1 MHAAAVPDADRSTLK
16 RPRWQP
22 ASSLTQSLPCC
33 RGGQTQSHTRQL
45 HDCRQSTSPAPVRTQ
60 SYCWLTVEGNIKHH
74 VRSELVNLLRPG
86 DVVVANDAATLPA
99 SLSGQ
104 HCRTG
109 RPIEVRLAGRA
120 SLDEVRQYSAVVFG
134 EGDFRTRTENRAEP
148 PALNPGD
155 QLELGRL
162 RATVV
167 RLLNHPRFI
176 LLQFEGSPREIW
188 EGLARHGRPIQYSH
202 VPTPLAIWDTW
213 TTIAGPPVAFE
224 PPSAGFALDWN
235 MLASMSARKIRF
247 GTITHAAGLSSTG
260 DPQLDAL
267 LPFAE
272 PYRIPRST
280 ALMIEHAQASR
291 GRIIAIGTTVVRALE
306 HTAAMFGGFVPSGE
320 RLATQRLGASSK
332 LRIVDAIL
340 SGTHERGTSHYE
352 LLRAFVDDETLGR
365 IDQELNAGDYRTHE
379 FGDSVF
385 LEKSDDQ
392 MRSRP
397 AACGRMRT
405 FCPDLRMNIYRIR
418 SNLRECGCAYCAI
431 RSSLA

>member
-1 MHAAAVPDADRSTLK
+1 MKAANQPVQRPPNAKVLLADR
-16 RPRWQP
+16 R
-22 ASSLTQSLPCC
+22 
-33 RGGQTQSHTRQL
+33 
-45 HDCRQSTSPAPVRTQ
+45 
-60 SYCWLTVEGNIKHH
+60 GNIERHI
-74 VRSELVNLLRPG
+74 RSELAKLLRPG

-104 HCRTG
+104 HGRTG
-109 RPIEVRLAGRA
+109 RSIEVRLAGRA

-148 PALNPGD
+148 PKLNPGD
-155 QLELGRL
+155 RLELGRL

-202 VPTPLAIWDTW
+202 VPTPLAVWDTW
-213 TTIAGPPVAFE
+213 TPIAGPPVAFE

-267 LPFAE
+267 LPFPE
-272 PYRIPRST
+272 PYSIPPST
-280 ALMIEHAQASR
+280 ASMIEHARASR
-291 GRIIAIGTTVVRALE
+291 GRIIAVGTTVVRALE
-306 HTAAMFGGFVPSGE
+306 HSAAIFDGFVPPGE
-320 RLATQRLGASSK
+320 RLATLRLGVSSK

-340 SGTHERGTSHYE
+340 SGTHEQGSSHYE
-352 LLRAFVDDETLGR
+352 LLRAFVHPETIGR

-385 LEKSDDQ
+385 LEKADDQ
-392 MRSRP
+392 MRSADQP
-397 AACGRMRT
+397 SVAA
-405 FCPDLRMNIYRIR
+405 
-418 SNLRECGCAYCAI
+418 
-431 RSSLA
+431 

>member
-1 MHAAAVPDADRSTLK
+1 MIAANQPVQRPSNAKVLMADRK
-16 RPRWQP
+16 
-22 ASSLTQSLPCC
+22 
-33 RGGQTQSHTRQL
+33 
-45 HDCRQSTSPAPVRTQ
+45 
-60 SYCWLTVEGNIKHH
+60 GNIEHH
-74 VRSELVNLLRPG
+74 VRSELPNLLRPG

-104 HCRTG
+104 HG
-109 RPIEVRLAGRA
+109 RSGRSIEVRLAGRA

-134 EGDFRTRTENRAEP
+134 EGDFRTRTESRAEP
-148 PALNPGD
+148 PTLNPGD

-176 LLQFEGSPREIW
+176 LMQFEGSPREIW

-202 VPTPLAIWDTW
+202 VPTPLAVWDTW
-213 TTIAGPPVAFE
+213 TSIAGPPVAFE

-272 PYRIPRST
+272 PYKIPLST
-280 ALMIEHAQASR
+280 ASMIEHAQGSR

-306 HTAAMFGGFVPSGE
+306 HTAAMFDGYVPPGE
-320 RLATQRLGASSK
+320 RLATQRLGASSR

-340 SGTHERGTSHYE
+340 SGTHEPGSSHYE
-352 LLRAFVDDETLGR
+352 LLRAFVDDETLDR

-392 MRSRP
+392 MRSSGQP
-397 AACGRMRT
+397 SVAA
-405 FCPDLRMNIYRIR
+405 
-418 SNLRECGCAYCAI
+418 
-431 RSSLA
+431 